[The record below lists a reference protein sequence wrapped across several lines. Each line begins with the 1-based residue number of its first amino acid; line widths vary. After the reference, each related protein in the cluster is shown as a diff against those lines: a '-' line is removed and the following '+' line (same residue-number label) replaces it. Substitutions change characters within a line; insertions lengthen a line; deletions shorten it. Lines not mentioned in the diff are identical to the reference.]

1 MSTTSSWPSWP
12 TAAQQVRTGWDP
24 ADEDLLY
31 GPINNANQL
40 RHVAG
45 LVERAPD
52 HARVVAG
59 GARVGDRGYFY
70 QATVVADLEQSDEL
84 IQTEVFGPG
93 DHRAAVHRRR

>member
-1 MSTTSSWPSWP
+1 MAELAK
-12 TAAQQVRTGWDP
+12 AAQQVRTGWDP

-59 GARVGDRGYFY
+59 GQRIGDRGYFY
-70 QATVVADLEQSDEL
+70 QATVVADL
-84 IQTEVFGPG
+84 
-93 DHRAAVHRRR
+93 RAVGRADPAPRSSGR